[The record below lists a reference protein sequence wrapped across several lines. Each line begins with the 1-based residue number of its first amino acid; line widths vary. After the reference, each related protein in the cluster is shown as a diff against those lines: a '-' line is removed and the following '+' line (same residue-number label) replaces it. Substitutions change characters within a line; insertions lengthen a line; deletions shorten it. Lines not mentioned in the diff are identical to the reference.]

1 MHKCDLVLFL
11 WVLKTPSSDLHSL
24 VCCGDVPMFILL
36 QYRNAE
42 AALWALRKQRKIIC
56 SSEKHA
62 GDLVSS
68 TENNEGIRSP
78 SSQDFLAASSNLL
91 KVYCS

>member
-1 MHKCDLVLFL
+1 MRLGLVSFCFEN
-11 WVLKTPSSDLHSL
+11 TSSDLHSL

-42 AALWALRKQRKIIC
+42 AALWALRKQRTIIY
-56 SSEKHA
+56 SSEEHA

-68 TENNEGIRSP
+68 TENNEGIRFP
-78 SSQDFLAASSNLL
+78 SSHDFLAASSKLL
-91 KVYCS
+91 KVCCS